1 MKALLSAIALSAV
14 LFGSTTF
21 ALADAPTANPRPEQ
35 LKHLQGSLRALSSA
49 LQRIGKEKQ
58 RQEFTGPI
66 LEKVHKLEQ
75 GAQQLIVQ
83 QQPAQALHDLQLAM
97 DVIKTGIATLRN
109 QETLTRSLDFASPA
123 DEYRY
128 ELERYKGY
136 MMLAH
141 LLSKHQDNAN
151 IKQLK
156 QQAEALAEAANQQ
169 AVESQYQDAL
179 DLQER
184 CNKLIVQAIRRSGLY
199 I

>member
-1 MKALLSAIALSAV
+1 M
-14 LFGSTTF
+14 
-21 ALADAPTANPRPEQ
+21 R
-35 LKHLQGSLRALSSA
+35 
-49 LQRIGKEKQ
+49 
-58 RQEFTGPI
+58 
-66 LEKVHKLEQ
+66 KLEQ

-141 LLSKHQDNAN
+141 LLSKHQDNPK